1 MTEYAIAGGLAGKER
16 LDVLHRVHG
25 PFTCALLDSV
35 GIKRGARCLDA
46 GCGGGHVS
54 RELAARVGETGTV
67 VGIDLDQV
75 VLDLA
80 RSDARAAGLTNVD
93 FRAGDAAHLNGSGF
107 DVVVA
112 RFLLSHVAD
121 ARKVVAALVSALKP
135 GGLMVVEDTDISGVM
150 CYPPSVA
157 FDRFVRL
164 YSETIRRRGGDADF
178 GRTLPALLT
187 GAGLADVG
195 VSIAQPVATD
205 GEVKLMVPLTLE
217 RIVDAAIGEG
227 VADRDEIADTI
238 AELYVQAAHPTTLM
252 SSARVIQAWAT
263 KPNTDL
269 TQVDVPWPHVGSA
282 DNPDPTSRRGFV

>member
-1 MTEYAIAGGLAGKER
+1 MGKKR

-35 GIKRGARCLDA
+35 GINRGARCLDA

-54 RELAARVGETGTV
+54 RELAARVGESGAV
-67 VGIDLDQV
+67 VGIDLDEV

-80 RSDARAAGLTNVD
+80 RSDARAAGLTNVE
-93 FRAGDAAHLNGSGF
+93 FRASDATDLDVSGF
-107 DVVVA
+107 DVVFA

-121 ARKVVAALVSALKP
+121 AAAVVTALVHALRP
-135 GGLMVVEDTDISGVM
+135 GGVIVVEDTDVSGVM
-150 CYPPSVA
+150 CHPPSAA
-157 FDRFVRL
+157 FDRFVQL
-164 YSETIRRRGGDADF
+164 YSETLRRRGGNADF

-187 GAGLADVG
+187 GVGLADVR

-217 RIVDAAIGEG
+217 RIADSAIGEG
-227 VADRDEIADTI
+227 VADSDEIADII
-238 AELYVQAAHPTTLM
+238 AELYAEAADPTTLM

-263 KPNTDL
+263 KPDAG
-269 TQVDVPWPHVGSA
+269 PIRA
-282 DNPDPTSRRGFV
+282 SRACQPAAGRSWISPCT